1 MSVVFRKIGEQTG
14 GVALVCF
21 AAGRPQRSTE
31 EARVTLWCPEVVTIE
46 LEVNEICIKP
56 KQLGDVQFLSHFGFF
71 SAGVTLQ
78 PFGFR
83 VQTRFLPRGRF
94 VTAAI
99 SVELEL

>member
-1 MSVVFRKIGEQTG
+1 MSVFFRKIGEQTG

-21 AAGRPQRSTE
+21 AAGRLQRSTE
-31 EARVTLWCPEVVTIE
+31 EASVTLWCPEVVTIE

-56 KQLGDVQFLSHFGFF
+56 KQLGDVQFLSHFG
-71 SAGVTLQ
+71 VQ